1 MIPYL
6 LILYERSLS
15 YRNEELGKTIFFPEV
30 IFGVKNDTLEF
41 EAA

>member
-1 MIPYL
+1 MRPYL

-15 YRNEELGKTIFFPEV
+15 YRKEELGKTIFFPEV
-30 IFGVKNDTLEF
+30 IFGVQNHTREF

>member
-1 MIPYL
+1 MRPYL

-15 YRNEELGKTIFFPEV
+15 NRNEESGKTFFFPEV
-30 IFGVKNDTLEF
+30 NFGVKNHTREF

>member
-1 MIPYL
+1 MRPYL

-15 YRNEELGKTIFFPEV
+15 YRNEELGETIFFPQV
-30 IFGVKNDTLEF
+30 FFGVKNHTREF

>member
-6 LILYERSLS
+6 LISYERSLS
-15 YRNEELGKTIFFPEV
+15 YRTEELGKTIFFPEG
-30 IFGVKNDTLEF
+30 IFGVQNHTRKF

>member
-15 YRNEELGKTIFFPEV
+15 YCKEELGKKKNPEV
-30 IFGVKNDTLEF
+30 MFGVQNHTREF